1 MSKVKTF
8 VMQSAPSLCKGLNF
22 TVDTAEPSMARPG
35 TDPSKLIADTTLQP
49 AEQNCSI
56 DKAH

>member
-1 MSKVKTF
+1 
-8 VMQSAPSLCKGLNF
+8 MQSAPSLCKGLNF